1 MAGFD
6 AALLVLVGIYSIS
19 NNKETTVYNNGYMQ
33 VFVSLSFNYK
43 GDCDSECMD
52 DLQDYA
58 KGKAGVLS
66 MDIHGNLHPLS
77 SEWVRSTTD
86 NGFYH
91 DINHPVKK
99 APGTTVVSD
108 IRVELFYTAPKLLTD
123 EQSWVGE
130 LDGMHTNPDL
140 PLVISMETFSVTKD
154 NLEIADLYSVSQSTL
169 RVMKYKDNAF
179 SSAHKLLRL
188 DDYQG
193 LHLVDNGGN
202 SWIAMLAF
210 KAGVFPKDGVE
221 EIFVSNDCYD
231 NIEWVTRNMECRMT
245 PLGDFYTD
253 CHNYWESPSEFT
265 NSQVKEAFDKGIPM
279 VLIHG
284 RNLYIWTVYKN
295 SPTVCDFVITDFV
308 LIDSF
313 ATRIKIEMQ
322 WNAGDS
328 FGKWEVSSATV
339 QY

>member
-66 MDIHGNLHPLS
+66 KDIHGNLHPLS

-91 DINHPVKK
+91 DINHPIKK
-99 APGTTVVSD
+99 APGTTIVSD

-202 SWIAMLAF
+202 SWIAMLAL

-221 EIFVSNDCYD
+221 EIFVSKDCYD
-231 NIEWVTRNMECRMT
+231 NIEWVTRNMECHMT

-295 SPTVCDFVITDFV
+295 SPTLCDFVITDFV

-313 ATRIKIEMQ
+313 ATRIKIEMH
-322 WNAGDS
+322 
-328 FGKWEVSSATV
+328 
-339 QY
+339 